1 MSDRSELAIVCLV
14 LVAGALVLGAPLLG
28 RAGAAR
34 AADGMMVVA
43 AAAGLAAFLVAAWE
57 TVHAVRR
64 QRTRD
69 GGAR

>member
-28 RAGAAR
+28 RAGAAT
-34 AADGMMVVA
+34 AADGMMAVA
-43 AAAGLAAFLVAAWE
+43 AAAGFAAFLVASWE